1 MPVLQVPCSHEVGM
15 SDRRHPGHTQSRQWS
30 EQTQR
35 IPQQHQPYTDPA
47 YSQSY
52 YPPPHHRG
60 WSPDPNATDPTDKLP
75 QYWLQGQP
83 PPDQLSEESAPD
95 RPKTPRWLWIFA
107 AAAVVL
113 VVALLIALVIANGA
127 ARKQTA
133 VPALPSMPSSQ
144 NPAPTTSASP
154 PPSAGTSAAST
165 SASSPPANA
174 GAMQAV
180 VYDVT
185 GEGRAISITY
195 VDNDGMMQTEFNVPL
210 PWSKQVTMATT
221 ETTSPNVT
229 IVNIGHDV
237 TCSVTVDGVQINERT
252 SVGLTVCSGTG

>member
-1 MPVLQVPCSHEVGM
+1 M
-15 SDRRHPGHTQSRQWS
+15 SDRRHPEHPQSAQEWS
-30 EQTQR
+30 DETQR
-35 IPQQHQPYTDPA
+35 IRQPKPQYTDPA
-47 YSQSY
+47 YSGRPY
-52 YPPPHHRG
+52 YPPPRYSG
-60 WSPDPNATDPTDKLP
+60 SPADLNATNPTDKLP

-83 PPDQLSEESAPD
+83 PPDQPSEESTPN
-95 RPKTPRWLWIFA
+95 RPKTPRWLWIAA

-113 VVALLIALVIANGA
+113 VVALIIALVIANGA

-144 NPAPTTSASP
+144 NPASTTSASP
-154 PPSAGTSAAST
+154 PSAATSGPSATE
-165 SASSPPANA
+165 SSPPANA

-180 VYDVT
+180 FYNVT

-210 PWSKQVTMATT
+210 PWSKQVSMATT
-221 ETTSPNVT
+221 ESTSPNVT

>member
-1 MPVLQVPCSHEVGM
+1 M
-15 SDRRHPGHTQSRQWS
+15 SDRRHPEHPQSAQEWS

-35 IPQQHQPYTDPA
+35 IRQPNPQYTDPA
-47 YSQSY
+47 YSGQPY
-52 YPPPHHRG
+52 FPPPRYPG
-60 WSPDPNATDPTDKLP
+60 SPDLNATNPTDKLP
-75 QYWLQGQP
+75 LYWLQGQP
-83 PPDQLSEESAPD
+83 PPDQPTEEPSTK
-95 RPKTPRWLWIFA
+95 RPKAPRWLWVAA

-113 VVALLIALVIANGA
+113 VVALVIALVIANGA

-144 NPAPTTSASP
+144 NPASTTAASP
-154 PPSAGTSAAST
+154 PPSAGSSEPSATQSG
-165 SASSPPANA
+165 PPANA

-180 VYDVT
+180 FYNVT

-210 PWSKQVTMATT
+210 PWSKQVSMATT
-221 ETTSPNVT
+221 ETTAPNVT